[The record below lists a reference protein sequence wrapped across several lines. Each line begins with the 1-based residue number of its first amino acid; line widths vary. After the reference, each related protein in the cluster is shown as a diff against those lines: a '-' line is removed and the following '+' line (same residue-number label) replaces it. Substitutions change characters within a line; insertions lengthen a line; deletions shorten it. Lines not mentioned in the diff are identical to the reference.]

1 MKKSFTPLAALIGL
15 VISFSSCR
23 STFLLKEDFQGDV
36 IGNRPIKNVPGDP
49 AGDSISY
56 TSVLNPRL
64 VMQASTVSAGR
75 KALVFSETSIP
86 GATAFNQWLSFKG
99 IVSDYSQPIWF
110 YWTAKQRSS
119 QTDILI
125 DIMGVQ
131 GLWVTRLKI
140 RPNGQLIRVIN
151 FANEATVD
159 VLGTFN
165 PEQTHTIIISLQP
178 TARKYNITVFGLSG
192 SASSGNRTNLD
203 VFSAPNPMSPIHSF
217 AKPSIHFRYLDAAFS
232 ATPAYVFEGVY
243 ITRKQPD

>member
-1 MKKSFTPLAALIGL
+1 MKKQFILLAALIGIA
-15 VISFSSCR
+15 VSYSSCR
-23 STFLLKEDFQGDV
+23 STFLLQEDFRGDV
-36 IGNRPIKNVPGDP
+36 VGNRPIKSVPGDP
-49 AGDSISY
+49 AGDSVSY

-64 VMQASTVSAGR
+64 LIQASVVSTGR

-140 RPNGQLIRVIN
+140 RPNGQLVRVIN
-151 FANEATVD
+151 FANEQSVD

-165 PEQTHTIIISLQP
+165 PQQAHTIIISLQP
-178 TARKYNITVFGLSG
+178 TARKYNITVFGLNG
-192 SASSGNRTNLD
+192 SATSGNRTNLD
-203 VFSAPNPMSPIHSF
+203 VFSAPNPTASMYSS
-217 AKPSIHFRYLDAAFS
+217 ARPSIHFRYMDAAFS
-232 ATPAYVFEGVY
+232 PTPAYVFEGVY

>member
-1 MKKSFTPLAALIGL
+1 MKKSVILLATLIGPI
-15 VISFSSCR
+15 ISLPSCR

-36 IGNRPIKNVPGDP
+36 VGNRPIKNVPGGP
-49 AGDSISY
+49 AGDSVSY

-64 VMQASTVSAGR
+64 VMQASAVSAGR

-140 RPNGQLIRVIN
+140 RPNGQLVRIIDYATER
-151 FANEATVD
+151 TVD

-165 PEQTHTIIISLQP
+165 PQQAHTIIISLQP

-203 VFSAPNPMSPIHSF
+203 VFSAPNPTAPVYSF
-217 AKPSIHFRYLDAAFS
+217 EKPSIHFRYMDAAFS
-232 ATPAYVFEGVY
+232 AIPAYVFEGVY